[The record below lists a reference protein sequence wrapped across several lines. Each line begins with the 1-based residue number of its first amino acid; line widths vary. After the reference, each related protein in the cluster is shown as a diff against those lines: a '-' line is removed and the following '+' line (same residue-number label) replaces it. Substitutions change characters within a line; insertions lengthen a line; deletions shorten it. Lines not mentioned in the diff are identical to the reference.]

1 MFAVFVFNIKG
12 LNMRDI
18 PQTAHLSRVS
28 TLRMYLF
35 QSHWQQVQHNFPAQ
49 MALTE

>member
-1 MFAVFVFNIKG
+1 
-12 LNMRDI
+12 MRDI

-35 QSHWQQVQHNFPAQ
+35 QSRWQQVQHNFPAQ
-49 MALTE
+49 MALTELPALDLEVALIF